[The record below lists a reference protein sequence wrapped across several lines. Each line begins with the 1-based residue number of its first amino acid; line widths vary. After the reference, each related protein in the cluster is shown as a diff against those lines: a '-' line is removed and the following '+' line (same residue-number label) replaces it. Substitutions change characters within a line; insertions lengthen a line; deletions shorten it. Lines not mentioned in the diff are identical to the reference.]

1 MDPLAN
7 LAIVNYIVRPNGY
20 ISIVNHTAVDFMA
33 MDVEPQ
39 PTPSPSPSRGLK
51 RKHGCDFD
59 PDEEYLRFSNA
70 RRSRY

>member
-20 ISIVNHTAVDFMA
+20 ISIVNHTAIDFMA

-39 PTPSPSPSRGLK
+39 PTPSQSPSRK
-51 RKHGCDFD
+51 RGCDFD
-59 PDEEYLRFSNA
+59 SDEMNP